1 MIEPN
6 LLAQIAATVRAV
18 ARIPSNVPIHD
29 GSRLIEDL
37 GVDSLDLFSIVVE
50 VQDRFGVVI
59 DVEDMPG
66 LARVSDLAEFV
77 ARRIPTSAAA

>member
-6 LLAQIAATVRAV
+6 LVAQIASTIRAV
-18 ARIPSNVPIHD
+18 ARIPSEVEID
-29 GSRLIEDL
+29 DDARLIEDL

-59 DVEDMPG
+59 DVEDMPA
-66 LARVSDLAEFV
+66 LARVRDLAQFV
-77 ARRIPTSAAA
+77 AARTSPAAAA